1 VCLERCQMDAIQMQ
15 EDVAVIDG
23 NRCIGCGLCVPTCA
37 VKAIDLLRKEE
48 KDCHVPPANI
58 VEMYMRIAEERGLIK

>member
-1 VCLERCQMDAIQMQ
+1 M
-15 EDVAVIDG
+15 G
-23 NRCIGCGLCVPTCA
+23 TGCIGCGLCVPTCA